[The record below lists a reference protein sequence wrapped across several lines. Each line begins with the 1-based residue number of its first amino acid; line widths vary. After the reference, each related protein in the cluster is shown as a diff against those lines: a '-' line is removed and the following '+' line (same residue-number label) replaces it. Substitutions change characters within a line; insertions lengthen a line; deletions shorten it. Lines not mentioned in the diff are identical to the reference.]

1 MILNEN
7 PQSYCPLLHS
17 FVPKCIYLVPRQ
29 VQKSNWINSD
39 CQSRLDQFGLT
50 RINSEDHKKIINLR
64 KLKPFTHLKVKIPL
78 KSRTNYWERLAWLC
92 LCVVKLPFFC
102 NLSQFDQDWWSE
114 WSGPTFVPAFSSL
127 WFGQWEVFFYIY

>member
-29 VQKSNWINSD
+29 VQKSNWINPD
-39 CQSRLDQFGLT
+39 CQSRLDQFGMT

-78 KSRTNYWERLAWLC
+78 KSRTNY
-92 LCVVKLPFFC
+92 
-102 NLSQFDQDWWSE
+102 
-114 WSGPTFVPAFSSL
+114 
-127 WFGQWEVFFYIY
+127 